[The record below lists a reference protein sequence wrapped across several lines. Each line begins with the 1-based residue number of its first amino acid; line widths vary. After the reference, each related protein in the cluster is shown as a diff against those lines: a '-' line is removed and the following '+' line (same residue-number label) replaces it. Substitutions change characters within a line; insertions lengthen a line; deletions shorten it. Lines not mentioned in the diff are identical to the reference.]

1 VEVKSSNLERS
12 LLSPFFSTLEKYAFA
27 FAIILY
33 PIPVLIKKNI
43 AVFVIAF
50 VLLFSSGLVHGIVEP
65 ASLFDTAIVF
75 VVYSVALFG
84 FKMFLESWKCKNGRK
99 AWVTLAL
106 SFVVLVAMW
115 ACLELLAASVGH
127 IP

>member
-1 VEVKSSNLERS
+1 LAEVKLSRANS
-12 LLSPFFSTLEKYAFA
+12 LLSPLFSTIEKYVFA
-27 FAIILY
+27 FVIILY

-43 AVFVIAF
+43 ASFVAVF

-65 ASLFDTAIVF
+65 ASLFDVAIVF

-84 FKMFLESWKCKNGRK
+84 FKMLLDSWKCRDGKK

-115 ACLELLAASVGH
+115 ACLELLAASEGH